1 MADEPDTPDADEKV
15 GESTEADVQDRDEHV
30 GESTEADVQDHHE
43 QGEVLATGDAGEPEE
58 VDEDESRPQGRRAR
72 WRQRANRARLTRT
85 GSAVVAG
92 ALIVATLAG
101 LTGWLGYRAYQ
112 QHEAGA
118 QRELFVQTARQGA
131 VNLTSINYTEVDAD
145 VQRILDLAT
154 GAFRDDFEQR
164 SKPFIEV
171 VKVAQSKSEGTVT
184 NAGLESQNVDSA
196 QVLVAVA
203 VKSQTAGGEEAPRE
217 WRMRIEVRSVGD
229 DAKVSNVVFVP

>member
-1 MADEPDTPDADEKV
+1 MADETDTPDTAEQVSDSAAADVEDRDHLDGVGDAGDVEQVGDVEKV
-15 GESTEADVQDRDEHV
+15 GD
-30 GESTEADVQDHHE
+30 
-43 QGEVLATGDAGEPEE
+43 
-58 VDEDESRPQGRRAR
+58 VDETDKDESQSTDRFAR
-72 WRQRANRARLTRT
+72 WRHRATRRRLSRV
-85 GSAVVAG
+85 GSALAAG
-92 ALIVATLAG
+92 AVIVATLTG
-101 LTGWLGYRAYQ
+101 LAGWLGYRAYDKR
-112 QHEAGA
+112 EAQA

-131 VNLTSINYTEVDAD
+131 VNLTTINYTEVDAD

-171 VKVAQSKSEGTVT
+171 VKAAQSKSEGTVT
-184 NAGLESQNVDSA
+184 EAGLESQRGDSA

-203 VKSQTAGGEEAPRE
+203 VKSRTAGGEEAPRE